1 VYPVSA
7 PRPLAR
13 RPLYTVAPDPAGG
26 WRVTARRGRRGRGG
40 LPDRASAVAHAER
53 LAATHPVAQI
63 RVFGEDGSLVRDEAA
78 RHEGRCREVAEWLE
92 AYLAPWRDY
101 AHARNQL
108 VDEGFVED
116 RPVRVAGAALRLF
129 LAARE
134 GQAWDEIH
142 VHAHLADEE
151 SGPPVAQEAF
161 VVFGW

>member
-1 VYPVSA
+1 M
-7 PRPLAR
+7 
-13 RPLYTVAPDPAGG
+13 
-26 WRVTARRGRRGRGG
+26 
-40 LPDRASAVAHAER
+40 
-53 LAATHPVAQI
+53 
-63 RVFGEDGSLVRDEAA
+63 RDEGV
-78 RHEGRCREVAEWLE
+78 RHEGRCREAAEWLE
-92 AYLAPWRDY
+92 AYLAPWHDY
-101 AHARNQL
+101 AHARSRL
-108 VDEGFVED
+108 VDEGYVED